1 MVQVADKIRQVA
13 AKARFQL
20 DATVGVS
27 PSAKDDENDA
37 FGPLLP
43 GMVGVVVD
51 VAFPARSD
59 TATFKVQLDDGSTWW
74 YNESSLLNVARP
86 IAPSATPPATPT
98 SPPPEPKT
106 PENDTEQMRKER
118 LSTEAIVSMAA
129 KLRAGTAAARSRD
142 VSAVP
147 TASGAPLTGAAVAAS
162 SPRAGGGTNDGALP
176 PSETGM
182 DDLAFMLEEDE
193 HQKSPAATTVRTH
206 AIEWSCVPQPRTR
219 TGLFQ
224 TVR

>member
-1 MVQVADKIRQVA
+1 
-13 AKARFQL
+13 
-20 DATVGVS
+20 
-27 PSAKDDENDA
+27 
-37 FGPLLP
+37 
-43 GMVGVVVD
+43 MVGVVVD

-147 TASGAPLTGAAVAAS
+147 TASGAPPLTGAAVAAS
-162 SPRAGGGTNDGALP
+162 SPRAGGGTSDGALP

-206 AIEWSCVPQPRTR
+206 AIEWSCVPPLRTR